1 MIASQICSKLKSKIY
16 NKQVEYGYIHSVF
29 SSACNII
36 SNNNK
41 LITLLLSENNIGPM
55 TISINSNDSFLK
67 LGFKKD
73 AKVIFDKNSI
83 LICDI
88 NLKIELS
95 QAKIW
100 KIDPSFNYKKVNEQ
114 QLLRNIRKLEV
125 MIFKY
130 GKKQGV
136 GHLVLNIKDYIDDL
150 DSLDKKSISLNS
162 NDSFIID
169 NFLDFL
175 KDVINNNVN
184 HIDRSARGI
193 IGFGL
198 GLTPSMDDF
207 VTGLMISLIYLCDYY
222 QLDKEKAYKLNRMIT
237 RSIKNRTTI
246 ISESMLMHAQYGYV
260 MDDLRTLMILLLSDS
275 EKDMSEKIM
284 DVLAFGSTS
293 GTDLLCGVYIGS
305 KIMIN
310 EKNWRWFSNENKY

>member
-1 MIASQICSKLKSKIY
+1 MIASQICSKLKSNIY

-29 SSACNII
+29 CSACNII

-55 TISINSNDSFLK
+55 TITIKSNDSFLK
-67 LGFKKD
+67 LGLKKD

-88 NLKIELS
+88 NLKIELWK
-95 QAKIW
+95 AKIW
-100 KIDPSFNYKKVNEQ
+100 QIDCSFNYKKVNEQ

-125 MIFKY
+125 MIIKY
-130 GKKQGV
+130 GKNQGV

-150 DSLDKKSISLNS
+150 DSFDKKSISLNS
-162 NDSFIID
+162 NYSFIIN

-184 HIDRSARGI
+184 HIDKSAQGI
-193 IGFGL
+193 IGFGI

-222 QLDKEKAYKLNRMIT
+222 QLDKERAYKLNKMIT
-237 RSIKNRTTI
+237 HSISNRTTI

-260 MDDLRTLMILLLSDS
+260 MDDLRKLMISLLSDN
-275 EKDMSEKIM
+275 EKNMNKKIM
-284 DVLAFGSTS
+284 DVFAFGSTS
-293 GTDLLCGVYIGS
+293 GTDMLCGIYIGS
-305 KIMIN
+305 KIMLKKTWGWFLN
-310 EKNWRWFSNENKY
+310 ESKY